1 MRRLWHREVLGQP
14 VLVYAL
20 VSPRARMVA
29 QTSWLQSLR
38 PLELMRLPLDGP
50 DFFLMALLVASL
62 LMGAQF
68 GLGEPMKAS

>member
-1 MRRLWHREVLGQP
+1 
-14 VLVYAL
+14 
-20 VSPRARMVA
+20 MVA
-29 QTSWLQSLR
+29 QASWLQSLR

-62 LMGAQF
+62 PMGAQV